1 MSEVMERLD
10 SLLDDVDECIQALPL
25 KAERKRQL
33 ASQVYQ
39 LWQEVEDDMSVTPG
53 DFE

>member
-1 MSEVMERLD
+1 MSDILERLD
-10 SLLDDVDECIQALPL
+10 NLLDDVDECIQQLPL
-25 KAERKRQL
+25 KPERKKQL
-33 ASQVYQ
+33 ASMVYT

>member
-10 SLLDDVDECIQALPL
+10 SLLDDVDECIQQLPL
-25 KAERKRQL
+25 KSERKKQL
-33 ASQVYQ
+33 ASLVYD
-39 LWQEVEDDMSVTPG
+39 LWQQVEDDMSVTPG